1 MVRVRGGFD
10 RKDIVKNETTRHWDV
25 TVDFLGERTLVG
37 SYGFLDDAIENHQRA
52 KKNAKK
58 AAKQEAARIEAEKG
72 ASDHVAAYL
81 KTIPKSKII
90 TLTKKNTSGHVGVTY
105 SKRRQRWRATVGV
118 NGKKIHLGFFEE
130 KERAIA
136 AREAAN
142 RKYGF
147 VRISDPNG
155 TK

>member
-1 MVRVRGGFD
+1 MAKGGFD
-10 RKDIVKNETTRHWDV
+10 RNDIVKNETTRLWDV

-37 SYGFLDDAIENHQRA
+37 SYGFLDEAIRMH
-52 KKNAKK
+52 KKSKKK
-58 AAKQEAARIEAEKG
+58 ASVAAKEQALKIAFEKS

-81 KTIPKSKII
+81 KTIPKNRIL
-90 TLTKKNTSGHVGVTY
+90 TLTKKNKSGAVGVTY
-105 SKRRQRWRATVGV
+105 SENRQRWRASINV
-118 NGKKIHLGFFEE
+118 NGQRIHLGFFEE

-147 VRISDPNG
+147 VNISELTG
-155 TK
+155 ET